1 MAQVR
6 ETNGQL
12 QTVYRRFHR
21 VVNGEYSIRLL
32 EWTKLNW
39 SENEQF
45 EHCLTLTKTL
55 CPINCVILHIEFMSG
70 ILHILENAKRNDKR
84 LFSLLIDPDKT
95 GGAELERTALAAKDA
110 GVDLLFVGGSLLVND
125 RLFDTVQIIKA
136 NCDIPVVLF
145 PGDNMQ
151 VVPNADA
158 ILLLS
163 VISGRNAEMLIGK
176 HVVAAPRLKNSGLEI
191 IPTGYMLI
199 DSGRPTTASYM
210 SNTNPLPHDKDD
222 IAACTAMAGEM
233 LGMKTIFMDG
243 GSGAMNA
250 VSESMVKRVSQH
262 VDVPLIVGGGLKTP
276 EMAKARFDAGA
287 TVVVVGNAVE
297 KNGSLLAELASAK
310 F

>member
-1 MAQVR
+1 MLDI
-6 ETNGQL
+6 L
-12 QTVYRRFHR
+12 QHLQ
-21 VVNGEYSIRLL
+21 E
-32 EWTKLNW
+32 
-39 SENEQF
+39 
-45 EHCLTLTKTL
+45 
-55 CPINCVILHIEFMSG
+55 
-70 ILHILENAKRNDKR
+70 AKQKQRK

-95 GGAELERTALAAKDA
+95 GGNELERTAISAQNT
-110 GVDLLFVGGSLLVND
+110 GVDMLFVGGSLLVTNT
-125 RLFDTVQIIKA
+125 LFDCVQMIKA

-176 HVVAAPRLKNSGLEI
+176 HVVAAPSLKNSGLEI

-233 LGMKTIFMDG
+233 LGLKTMFMDG
-243 GSGAMNA
+243 GSGAQNS
-250 VSESMVKRVSQH
+250 VSESMVRRVSAH
-262 VDVPLIVGGGLKTP
+262 VEIPIIVGGGLKTP

-287 TVVVVGNAVE
+287 TVVVVGNAIE
-297 KNGSLLAELASAK
+297 QNGSLLAEMASVAK
-310 F
+310 Q